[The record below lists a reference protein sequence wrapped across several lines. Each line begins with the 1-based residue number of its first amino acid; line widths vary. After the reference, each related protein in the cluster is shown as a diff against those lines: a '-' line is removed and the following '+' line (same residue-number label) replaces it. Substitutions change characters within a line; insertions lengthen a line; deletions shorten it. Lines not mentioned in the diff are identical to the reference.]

1 MSAPIPP
8 ALLLTYLDLG
18 PPVLVRTLG
27 NELAVYLFSIEP
39 SHRNNAGCTQARK
52 TTRTAWMDNIKTWTG
67 LPVDESIRMTE
78 DRDKWRK
85 YVNDVANRRIEDG

>member
-39 SHRNNAGCTQARK
+39 SHRNNARCMQARK
-52 TTRTAWMDNIKTWTG
+52 TTRTAWMDNTKTWTG
-67 LPVDESIRMTE
+67 LPVDESIRITE